1 MHTSI
6 HPAKL
11 FLLIIIMILYPVMLQ
26 YSALIDHTAA
36 SGESAAYAVM
46 DKSLLHI
53 RVSSVNPS
61 VSTLAANT
69 DNGFV
74 IKVQVSD
81 ETGAGVAGAGVR
93 LEISRSAADFD
104 NSAVDSADLGTFHP
118 NEGITDSSGSF
129 LSVYSPPAAVP
140 SASEHTADTSNSK
153 GISTG
158 NGTGNRNGVGIGIS
172 NGRGTGT
179 GTGTSTITDTDTGSG
194 SSVTLTA
201 HLTGTEKSS
210 SMKMKLVPV
219 PIVLIHG
226 YQASPTIFS
235 GLSEYLKSEGFTP
248 ISFSYQSENGVAAAA
263 ADLAD
268 FLHQKVTELASEN
281 IQVNR
286 FDLISHSMGGLIARY
301 YTCSSDYSLNANIR
315 KLLFISVPHKGSPF
329 ASIGLTYYNDSGMQD
344 LVPESELY
352 STVFPSMIN
361 GGLNPSIQTGNLLG
375 RFDEVVG
382 VESAALNEWGI
393 HTELFDVGDSNF
405 TLDKLLSGEI
415 LQATNHKMVLYNRKV
430 FQRLRQMLETELQYP
445 QPYHGIN
452 ERFDGVLHN

>member
-1 MHTSI
+1 M
-6 HPAKL
+6 
-11 FLLIIIMILYPVMLQ
+11 
-26 YSALIDHTAA
+26 
-36 SGESAAYAVM
+36 
-46 DKSLLHI
+46 
-53 RVSSVNPS
+53 
-61 VSTLAANT
+61 
-69 DNGFV
+69 
-74 IKVQVSD
+74 KV
-81 ETGAGVAGAGVR
+81 
-93 LEISRSAADFD
+93 
-104 NSAVDSADLGTFHP
+104 
-118 NEGITDSSGSF
+118 
-129 LSVYSPPAAVP
+129 
-140 SASEHTADTSNSK
+140 
-153 GISTG
+153 
-158 NGTGNRNGVGIGIS
+158 
-172 NGRGTGT
+172 
-179 GTGTSTITDTDTGSG
+179 
-194 SSVTLTA
+194 
-201 HLTGTEKSS
+201 
-210 SMKMKLVPV
+210 KLVPV
-219 PIVLIHG
+219 PVVLIHG

-263 ADLAD
+263 AELAD
-268 FLHQKVTELASEN
+268 FLHQKTTELASEN

-301 YTCSSDYSLNANIR
+301 YTCNSDYSLNGNIR

-382 VESAALNEWGI
+382 VESAALTEWGI

-415 LQATNHKMVLYNRKV
+415 LQAANHKMVLYNRKV